1 MACSG
6 NPAQICGGL
15 SSNSVYKTIIKPLF
29 NLYGYNIGNSFYD
42 AGNDTSYNISKIMIY
57 SNFSINAIQ
66 LEFSNGI
73 NSYTSS
79 LHGDNSKGTLYNFI
93 IPNQEYI
100 FFIYVC
106 YGTTLINRNS
116 IIQLQFITN
125 MGTSSL
131 IYGAKSGGICFNVN
145 LPGGL
150 FAIGGYSDNYLN
162 GIYFNST
169 NLTTTS
175 KFV

>member
-1 MACSG
+1 MACTG
-6 NPAQICGGL
+6 NPAQTCGGIN
-15 SSNSVYKTIIKPLF
+15 SNSVYKTIIKPLF
-29 NLYGYNIGNSFYD
+29 NLYGYNIGNKFYD
-42 AGNDTSYNISKIMIY
+42 TGNASYNLSKIIIY

-73 NSYTSS
+73 DSYKSS
-79 LHGDNSKGTLYNFI
+79 LHGDNTKGTLYNFD

-106 YGTTLINRNS
+106 YGTTLINTNS

-131 IYGAKSGGICFNVN
+131 IYGAKSGGTCFNVN
-145 LPGGL
+145 LSGGL
-150 FAIGGYSDNYLN
+150 FAIGGYSNDYLN

-169 NLTTTS
+169 NLTTTTS
-175 KFV
+175 KFI